1 MRGPRRWINWQ
12 NLDRSLRRD
21 HLAHHSRNTDMGRV
35 RLLSDPGRGAC
46 GSRGRSSGAHIDRA
60 CGSMKDEIDS
70 QLIVF
75 DGQKFEAAEVV
86 KRLRLAADLI
96 ERELK

>member
-1 MRGPRRWINWQ
+1 MAFEGI
-12 NLDRSLRRD
+12 
-21 HLAHHSRNTDMGRV
+21 HMAHADLVAEVDSMTR
-35 RLLSDPGRGAC
+35 PGFAP
-46 GSRGRSSGAHIDRA
+46 IPITVV
-60 CGSMKDEIDS
+60 SMKDEIDS

-96 ERELK
+96 EREIQ